1 MWGCPLQ
8 RRVLLDGAGFG
19 GAGPRKVLATE
30 ITQGVGQAAMR
41 GAGSWDVGPFGFG
54 AVLCCRQLRVGAG
67 PKRLRVGGRRGRAQR
82 KAGLNAPPRAREAAG
97 ERADI
102 SVGGRTL
109 SWQVLPGIGG
119 LGGRGSGE
127 RRDVRHCFL
136 PATRAGRPG
145 LAAAQLGEGTP
156 GRGAPLRGACGAAQ
170 WWRANG
176 TRAGQDGVPPGPGTS
191 CLRVDL
197 RKGRAS
203 RWLMAITLV
212 GRGERLRR

>member
-1 MWGCPLQ
+1 METLWKEVEGSVYSDESIP
-8 RRVLLDGAGFG
+8 RP
-19 GAGPRKVLATE
+19 GPTPMRCVDTDEPFENIKMSFRLFLGQWHSVSKPAHAT
-30 ITQGVGQAAMR
+30 
-41 GAGSWDVGPFGFG
+41 
-54 AVLCCRQLRVGAG
+54 
-67 PKRLRVGGRRGRAQR
+67 
-82 KAGLNAPPRAREAAG
+82 
-97 ERADI
+97 
-102 SVGGRTL
+102 
-109 SWQVLPGIGG
+109 
-119 LGGRGSGE
+119 
-127 RRDVRHCFL
+127 

-176 TRAGQDGVPPGPGTS
+176 TRAGQDGMPPGPGTS